1 MDKTTTPTPVA
12 TPSLIAL
19 ADESLDVKVNVK
31 LLRQVVL
38 GMQANQ
44 HRSTANTLRRGE
56 VRGGGKKPWRQKGT
70 GRARVGS
77 SRTPLWRGGGI
88 TFGPTTAKNY
98 QQTLSVS
105 MKRSALMSALAMK
118 AKKGQLLTGNLDINI
133 QKTKD
138 AVKALADARLTG
150 SLIVVPDLKMN
161 RALGNVAN
169 VTVVTPNNLNA
180 LNVAET
186 RNVIFLNDSF
196 ATVKAKF
203 Q

>member
-1 MDKTTTPTPVA
+1 MDKATTPTTTAVLTELSDDNLSA
-12 TPSLIAL
+12 
-19 ADESLDVKVNVK
+19 VKVNIK

-44 HRSTANTLRRGE
+44 HRSTASTLRRGE

-98 QQTLSVS
+98 QQTLTTR
-105 MKRSALMSALAMK
+105 MKSAALSSALALK
-118 AKKGQLLTGNLDINI
+118 SSKGQLLVGNLDTKIL
-133 QKTKD
+133 KTKD
-138 AVKALADARLTG
+138 AVKALADSRLPG
-150 SLIVVPDLKMN
+150 SLVVVTEPGLK
-161 RALGNVAN
+161 RALAN
-169 VTVVTPNNLNA
+169 IANIAIVTPNNLNA
-180 LNVAET
+180 LDISSS

-196 ATVKAKF
+196 AAVKDKLK
-203 Q
+203 